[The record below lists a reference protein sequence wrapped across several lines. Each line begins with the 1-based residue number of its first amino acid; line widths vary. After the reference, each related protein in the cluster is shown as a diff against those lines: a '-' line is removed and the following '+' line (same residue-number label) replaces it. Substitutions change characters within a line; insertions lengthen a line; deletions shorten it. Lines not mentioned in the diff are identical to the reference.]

1 MKVILVFVLVLAFGL
16 VSCRTTE
23 LNELRVSDSP
33 ESKTFTLVAKRETS
47 IKQNPSS
54 DSSAKAGLVCKI
66 PTGTKVLVEGFTKYA
81 EGSHVQVSL
90 SAIIPAGA
98 GISEPPQNEGEPSI
112 VPLPSS
118 DSLPPSNINP
128 SKSSEPNIVTDIGA
142 IDPFNLAP
150 SSPMPQSP
158 EEGGSSVE
166 CPLLGQVAYLY
177 SEHFDGIDAAQPP
190 MDALFEGYDR
200 AWGERIA
207 EIARKQPK
215 GAYSNT
221 ACYPFVADVLEIA
234 LRRKPNWVPL
244 NRGSCARSFSD
255 GWNPKVNER
264 EFRLRKIATRDS
276 SVVDKLPVGSVL
288 VTARCGLQ
296 SPAGVCAGP
305 GYGDVMIKGDKAG
318 TMYSAIT
325 TPPKYDKCGIRSG
338 NLIAVFI
345 PIK

>member
-1 MKVILVFVLVLAFGL
+1 MKVILLFVTAFGM
-16 VSCRTTE
+16 VSCRSTE
-23 LNELRVSDSP
+23 LNELRVSDSL

-47 IKQNPSS
+47 IKQNPST
-54 DSSAKAGLVCKI
+54 DSGAKAGFVCKI

-98 GISEPPQNEGEPSI
+98 AISEPAQHEGEPSI
-112 VPLPSS
+112 VPVPSS
-118 DSLPPSNINP
+118 DSLAPSKNSP
-128 SKSSEPNIVTDIGA
+128 SKSTEPNHNIVTDIGD

-158 EEGGSSVE
+158 EEGGASVE

-200 AWGERIA
+200 DWGERIA

-215 GAYSNT
+215 AAYSRT
-221 ACYPFVADVLEIA
+221 ACYPFVADVLELA
-234 LRRKPNWVPL
+234 LKRKPNWVPL

-264 EFRLRKIATRDS
+264 EFRLRKIATRDPNI
-276 SVVDKLPVGSVL
+276 VDKLPVGSVL

-305 GYGDVMIKGDKAG
+305 GYGDVMIKGDQAG

-325 TPPKYDKCGIRSG
+325 TPPKYDKCGIRSD